1 MKLNSFLLMALAAS
15 TTLVACDKSENS
27 GSNPDKMPKSV
38 TITLP
43 NINPQS
49 RAIGDAIADN
59 TKVALKNFKVYFV
72 DASGNEQTVPQYN
85 NAAQKTYYSNTDTDW
100 NTKFGESNVLTYHFL
115 PATTAKVVVVGN
127 IGDKSYNDLATLIE
141 DVPNDGGSGEDKHPD
156 YPLYGEGVLTKSG
169 APDDGTHQ
177 NVYKAS
183 VTLAP
188 CVSRFEIYGF
198 EYKAEVAPD
207 VNKYAS
213 VSLKKIALNHFY
225 TKYNFVSKTPV
236 EDGKV
241 FDNPDQNTAWT
252 WIEGRTTWC
261 DVFGGDGNP
270 LSELTLNPGDKK
282 FANGT
287 AITNDPETGDA
298 ATGIITYGLAHVANK
313 ENNPELLLALHG
325 NTAAGAEVPLYLHAK
340 FQNADTGEGNNGA
353 FVSGKIYRVFFSFSD
368 SDLDLPQ
375 RCVEL
380 NVTVDNWVV
389 VTVTPEFN

>member
-49 RAIGDAIADN
+49 RAIGDAIANN

-85 NAAQKTYYSNTDTDW
+85 NAAQKTYFTSDDDDW
-100 NTKFGESNVLTYHFL
+100 ATITAAGKELTYHFL
-115 PATTAKVVVVGN
+115 PAATAKVVVVGN
-127 IGDKSYNDLATLIE
+127 IGGNESYNDLATLIE
-141 DVPNDGGSGEDKHPD
+141 DVPNDGGSGEDKHPA
-156 YPLYGEGVLTKSG
+156 YPLYGEDVLTEGG

-177 NVYKAS
+177 NVYEAS

-188 CVSRFEIYGF
+188 RVSRFEIYGF
-198 EYKAEVAPD
+198 EYKAAVAPE

-225 TKYNFVSKTPV
+225 TQYNFVSKTPV

-340 FQNADTGEGNNGA
+340 FQNADTSEGNNGA

-368 SDLDLPQ
+368 TDLEQPQ
-375 RCVEL
+375 RCVAL

-389 VTVTPEFN
+389 VPVTPEF